1 MVSWSAF
8 ELACKANPCARRI
21 PPVRAASSVG
31 TLDLISYPTVF
42 VACRNE
48 EAAPTPIVPVPGTQ
62 GLSKR
67 TVVPVIPATVV
78 PATVVPA
85 TVVPVVHAFATTVA
99 APVDPLR
106 IAMEIRDPM
115 YGMAAFHQ
123 RKAMECEEAQRLE
136 GLLTSLYKTE
146 GGRSRGWTLS
156 GLEPMIK
163 PRCASGGDLKELHR
177 AKVPFDWTL
186 QDKVSVAFLDFLCVA
201 QQIRIALWHPASK
214 TITIYPAADASTA
227 FSAALPKTIPLFH
240 IEEGG
245 KPMNCE
251 LEGAAFLR
259 HAETHGWTLC
269 PPTSVLKSLGH
280 LTMAELESV
289 GTRLGMTEVTGT
301 KIERVAAVGTFK
313 VKQRLH
319 PTISIGQSS

>member
-21 PPVRAASSVG
+21 PPVRTVSSAEA
-31 TLDLISYPTVF
+31 LDLIQYPTAF
-42 VACRNE
+42 LAGRSE
-48 EAAPTPIVPVPGTQ
+48 EVAPTPIVVPTVPVQGAH

-67 TVVPVIPATVV
+67 TVVPVV
-78 PATVVPA
+78 PATAVPA
-85 TVVPVVHAFATTVA
+85 TAVPVTVIPVFAASAA

-163 PRCASGGDLKELHR
+163 PRCASGADLKELHR
-177 AKVPFDWTL
+177 AKVSFDWTL
-186 QDKVSVAFLDFLCVA
+186 EDKVSVAFLDFLCVA

-227 FSAALPKTIPLFH
+227 LPKTIPLFH
-240 IEEGG
+240 VEEGG

-251 LEGAAFLR
+251 LEGAALLR
-259 HAETHGWTLC
+259 HAQTHGWTLC

-289 GTRLGMTEVTGT
+289 GTRLGMTEVIGT
-301 KIERVAAVGTFK
+301 KIERVAALGTFK
-313 VKQRLH
+313 VKQRLY

>member
-1 MVSWSAF
+1 VSSA
-8 ELACKANPCARRI
+8 EA
-21 PPVRAASSVG
+21 
-31 TLDLISYPTVF
+31 LDLIPYPSSF
-42 VACRNE
+42 LAGRSE
-48 EAAPTPIVPVPGTQ
+48 EVTPTPIVVATVPVQGAQ

-67 TVVPVIPATVV
+67 TVVPVTVIPVTAVPVTVIPA
-78 PATVVPA
+78 
-85 TVVPVVHAFATTVA
+85 FAASAV

-106 IAMEIRDPM
+106 IAMEIRDSM

-163 PRCASGGDLKELHR
+163 PRCASGADLKELHR
-177 AKVPFDWTL
+177 AKVSFDWTL
-186 QDKVSVAFLDFLCVA
+186 EDKVSVAFLDFLCVA

-227 FSAALPKTIPLFH
+227 VTASSALPKTIPVFH
-240 IEEGG
+240 VEEGG

-251 LEGAAFLR
+251 LEGAALLR
-259 HAETHGWTLC
+259 HAQTHGWTLC

-289 GTRLGMTEVTGT
+289 GMRLGMTEVTGT
-301 KIERVAAVGTFK
+301 KIERVAALGTFK